1 MPSRKVLAGLA
12 AGALAIAAAL
22 IWFVL
27 RAPSDPP
34 EGFARTNGRIEA
46 ERVDIA
52 TKFAGRLKSVLVKE
66 GDFVKEGEVLAKL
79 GATLLYVA
87 YFVQSKRVNATFRSR
102 LLADHP
108 STQQLLAEWR
118 EEDDL
123 VKAGQVLAQLDTA
136 ELEAQLKE
144 AEASKVQAE
153 QQLAQAVALVAQR
166 DSELRLATLQLE
178 RSLSLVSKGVTSQEI
193 VDQRESA
200 KRTAEAAV
208 NSANAEVA
216 VAKAAIE
223 AAAARINRL
232 AVDIDDSSLK
242 APRNGR
248 VEYRLALPGEV
259 LAAGGRVLTV
269 LDLTDVYMTVFFPT
283 NEAGRLRIGSEA
295 RVIFDAAPQYVV
307 PATVTFVASEAQF
320 TPKYVETK
328 IEREKLMFRV
338 KLSLPAEILA
348 AHENVVKTGVPGV
361 GYVKLSEDAVWPKRL
376 SVTLPQ

>member
-1 MPSRKVLAGLA
+1 MPSRKVIVALA
-12 AGALAIAAAL
+12 AAAAVAVATAVTW
-22 IWFVL
+22 IIL
-27 RAPSDPP
+27 RGPSDPP
-34 EGFARTNGRIEA
+34 DGFAKTNGRIEA

-52 TKFAGRLKSVLVKE
+52 TKFAGRLKTVLVKE
-66 GDFVKEGEVLAKL
+66 GD
-79 GATLLYVA
+79 
-87 YFVQSKRVNATFRSR
+87 
-102 LLADHP
+102 
-108 STQQLLAEWR
+108 
-118 EEDDL
+118 L
-123 VKAGQVLAQLDTA
+123 VKAGQLLAELDTA
-136 ELEAQLKE
+136 ELQAQLKE

-153 QQLAQAVALVAQR
+153 QQVAQAVALVAQR
-166 DSELRLATLQLE
+166 NSELTLASLQLD
-178 RSLSLVSKGVTSQEI
+178 RSLDLVGKGVTSQEI
-193 VDQRESA
+193 VDQRQSA

-232 AVDIDDSSLK
+232 AVDIEDCALK

-283 NEAGRLRIGSEA
+283 SEAGRLRIGSEA

-328 IEREKLMFRV
+328 VEREKLMFRV
-338 KLSLPAEILA
+338 KLSLPAEML
-348 AHENVVKTGVPGV
+348 EKYETVVKTGVPGV
-361 GYVKLSEDAVWPKRL
+361 GYVKLSEDAQWPPRL
-376 SVTLPQ
+376 AVKLPQ

>member
-12 AGALAIAAAL
+12 AGGLAIAAAL
-22 IWFVL
+22 IWFFL
-27 RAPSDPP
+27 QAPSDPP

-52 TKFAGRLKSVLVKE
+52 TKFAGRLQSVLVKE
-66 GDFVKEGEVLAKL
+66 GD
-79 GATLLYVA
+79 Y
-87 YFVQSKRVNATFRSR
+87 
-102 LLADHP
+102 
-108 STQQLLAEWR
+108 
-118 EEDDL
+118 
-123 VKAGQVLAQLDTA
+123 VKAGQVLAKLETA

-166 DSELRLATLQLE
+166 DSELGLATLQLE

-193 VDQRESA
+193 VDQRQSA

-216 VAKAAIE
+216 VARAAIE
-223 AAAARINRL
+223 AAAARVNRL
-232 AVDIDDSSLK
+232 AVDIEDASLK

-295 RVIFDAAPQYVV
+295 RVIFDAAPQYVI

>member
-1 MPSRKVLAGLA
+1 MPSRRLLLALGGIALA
-12 AGALAIAAAL
+12 AVAAL
-22 IWFVL
+22 TWVIF
-27 RAPSDPP
+27 RGPGDPP
-34 EGFARTNGRIEA
+34 EGFAKTNGRIEA

-52 TKFAGRLKSVLVKE
+52 TKFAGRLKTV
-66 GDFVKEGEVLAKL
+66 FVKEG
-79 GATLLYVA
+79 
-87 YFVQSKRVNATFRSR
+87 
-102 LLADHP
+102 
-108 STQQLLAEWR
+108 
-118 EEDDL
+118 DL
-123 VKAGQVLAQLDTA
+123 VKAGQVLAELDTA
-136 ELEAQLKE
+136 ELQAQLKE

-166 DSELRLATLQLE
+166 NSELTLASLQLD
-178 RSLSLVSKGVTSQEI
+178 RSLELVGKGVTSQEI
-193 VDQRESA
+193 VDQRQSA

-208 NSANAEVA
+208 NAATAEVA

-232 AVDIDDSSLK
+232 SVDIEDCALK

-269 LDLTDVYMTVFFPT
+269 LDLTDVYMTVFLPT
-283 NEAGRLRIGSEA
+283 GEAGRLRIGGEA

-328 IEREKLMFRV
+328 VEREKLMFRV
-338 KLSLPAEILA
+338 KLSLPAEILEQY
-348 AHENVVKTGVPGV
+348 ENVVKTGVPGV
-361 GYVKLSEDAVWPKRL
+361 AYVKLSEDAEWPQRL
-376 SVTLPQ
+376 SVQLPR

>member
-1 MPSRKVLAGLA
+1 MPSRRLLLALGGIALA
-12 AGALAIAAAL
+12 AVAAL
-22 IWFVL
+22 TWVIF
-27 RAPSDPP
+27 RGPGDPP
-34 EGFARTNGRIEA
+34 EGFAKTNGRIEA

-52 TKFAGRLKSVLVKE
+52 TKFAGRLKTV
-66 GDFVKEGEVLAKL
+66 FVKEG
-79 GATLLYVA
+79 
-87 YFVQSKRVNATFRSR
+87 
-102 LLADHP
+102 
-108 STQQLLAEWR
+108 
-118 EEDDL
+118 DL
-123 VKAGQVLAQLDTA
+123 VKAGQVLAELDTA
-136 ELEAQLKE
+136 ELQAQLKE

-166 DSELRLATLQLE
+166 NSELTLASLQLD
-178 RSLSLVSKGVTSQEI
+178 RSLELVGKGVTSQEI
-193 VDQRESA
+193 VDQRQSA

-208 NSANAEVA
+208 NAATAEVA

-232 AVDIDDSSLK
+232 SVDIEDCALK

-269 LDLTDVYMTVFFPT
+269 LDLTDVYMTVFLPT
-283 NEAGRLRIGSEA
+283 GEAGRLRIGGEA

-328 IEREKLMFRV
+328 VEREKLMFRV
-338 KLSLPAEILA
+338 KLSLPAEILGQY
-348 AHENVVKTGVPGV
+348 ENVVKTGVPGV
-361 GYVKLSEDAVWPKRL
+361 AYVKLSEDAEWPQRL
-376 SVTLPQ
+376 SVQLPR

>member
-1 MPSRKVLAGLA
+1 MPSRKAIVAFA
-12 AGALAIAAAL
+12 VTAALAVAAAL
-22 IWFVL
+22 TWIVL

-34 EGFARTNGRIEA
+34 DGFAKTNGRIEA

-52 TKFAGRLKSVLVKE
+52 TKFAGRLKTVLVKE
-66 GDFVKEGEVLAKL
+66 GD
-79 GATLLYVA
+79 
-87 YFVQSKRVNATFRSR
+87 
-102 LLADHP
+102 
-108 STQQLLAEWR
+108 
-118 EEDDL
+118 L
-123 VKAGQVLAQLDTA
+123 VKAGQLLAELDTA
-136 ELEAQLKE
+136 ELQAQLKE
-144 AEASKVQAE
+144 AEASKEQAE
-153 QQLAQAVALVAQR
+153 PQAAQAVALVAQR
-166 DSELRLATLQLE
+166 NSELTLASLQLD
-178 RSLSLVSKGVTSQEI
+178 RSLDLAGKGVTSQEI
-193 VDQRESA
+193 VDQRQSA

-216 VAKAAIE
+216 VARAAIE

-232 AVDIDDSSLK
+232 AVDIEDCALK

-283 NEAGRLRIGSEA
+283 SEAGRLRIGSEA

-328 IEREKLMFRV
+328 VEREKLMFRA
-338 KLSLPAEILA
+338 KLSLPSEML
-348 AHENVVKTGVPGV
+348 EKYETVVKTGVPGV
-361 GYVKLSEDAVWPKRL
+361 GYVKLSEDAQWPPRL
-376 SVTLPQ
+376 AVKLPQ